1 MLYRRAL
8 VRAPKANS
16 MAALNASVS
25 CRRFGLRHVKNSLVV
40 LHDGVGS
47 ALALLAAIAL
57 LERPQSAFDYL
68 ASLAPL
74 AGAVSLAS
82 IAALWTLGVFSSRWR
97 LASLFDFLA
106 ILRASVSVSIV
117 LSLASFW
124 RPLAGDYPVD
134 LRSVFIFCTFQ
145 CAFLI
150 GGRVAYRVYR
160 LLLKRKVK
168 ELENIEAVVF
178 VGALKELDA
187 ALRAAEQG
195 LLKNLFIAAGLLP
208 RGATKARR
216 VRGVQVFGDVDD
228 LEACCASLRLGGFS
242 VCAVLTAASLTE
254 RPDELRALQVTAR
267 RLGLQILRL
276 QPVDL
281 AQGAALAPVNF
292 ADFFLRR
299 EIRVDHARIDELVR
313 GKSALIT
320 GGGGSIGG
328 EIARTIAAHGAR
340 ELTIIEIS
348 EQSLQS
354 IVAELQEAGSACL
367 IRGYLAD
374 VRDYARLE
382 HVMNEAAPDIVIHS
396 AALKHVDLAETNWQE
411 AIKTNIF
418 GTLNVLQIAAG
429 LDVAMLVNISTD
441 KAVDPVGMLGFTKR
455 CSEVLVSRSNEVD
468 RRHVLSVRFG
478 NVLGSSGSVV
488 PVFLRQIAGGGPVT
502 VTDPAMTRYFMS
514 VREAA
519 ELVLA
524 SCSIKAGK
532 ESAGRTPGPCV
543 TQARPSTF
551 LLDMG
556 QPVRIVDLAEQ
567 LIEWSGWTP
576 HKDIQITYTGLR
588 PGERLNETLVAE
600 DERATPSVVPGVFQ
614 LQAPALNYEDY
625 DAAFALLQKAL
636 EANDK
641 DSALRAMYA
650 MIATQTLPSP
660 ADLDRALA

>member
-1 MLYRRAL
+1 M
-8 VRAPKANS
+8 
-16 MAALNASVS
+16 
-25 CRRFGLRHVKNSLVV
+25 KNTLVV
-40 LHDGVGS
+40 LHDGLGS
-47 ALALLAAIAL
+47 AAALMLAIAL
-57 LERPQSAFDYL
+57 LERPDSVADYL
-68 ASLAPL
+68 SSLAPL
-74 AGAVSLAS
+74 ACAISFTS
-82 IAALWTLGVFSSRWR
+82 MAALWTLGVFSSRWR

-106 ILRASVSVSIV
+106 ILKASALV
-117 LSLASFW
+117 SLALLMASIW
-124 RPLAGDYPVD
+124 VPLAGAYPVD
-134 LRSVFIFCTFQ
+134 FRGIFVFCTFQ

-160 LLLKRKVK
+160 LLHQRKVK

-178 VGALKELDA
+178 VGALKEFDA
-187 ALRAAEQG
+187 ALRAVEQG

-208 RGATKARR
+208 RGAAEAKR
-216 VRGVQVFGDVDD
+216 VRGVQVFGDVDK

-254 RPDELRALQVTAR
+254 RPEELRVLQVTAR

-328 EIARTIAAHGAR
+328 EIARIIVAHGAR
-340 ELTIIEIS
+340 ELVIVEIA

-354 IVAELQEAGSACL
+354 IVAELQAISSECN

-374 VRDYARLE
+374 VRDQARLKQ
-382 HVMNEAAPDIVIHS
+382 VMAEAMPDIIVHS

-411 AIKTNIF
+411 AVKTNVF
-418 GTLNVLQIAAG
+418 GSLNMLQIAAELG
-429 LDVAMLVNISTD
+429 VQTLVNISTD
-441 KAVDPVGMLGFTKR
+441 KAVDPVGMLGLTKR
-455 CSEVLVSRSNEVD
+455 CSEILVSRSKELE
-468 RRHVLSVRFG
+468 RRRVLSVRFG

-488 PVFLRQIAGGGPVT
+488 PIFMRQIASGGPVT
-502 VTDPAMTRYFMS
+502 VTDPEMTRYFMS
-514 VREAA
+514 IREAA
-519 ELVLA
+519 ELVLV
-524 SCSIKAGK
+524 SCSLVAS
-532 ESAGRTPGPCV
+532 EPSV
-543 TQARPSTF
+543 SSSTF

-576 HKDIQITYTGLR
+576 HKDIKISYTGLR
-588 PGERLNETLVAE
+588 PGERLNESLVASG
-600 DERATPSVVPGVFQ
+600 ERAAVSQVAGVFQ
-614 LQAPALNYEDY
+614 LEVSAQSYLHF
-625 DAAFALLQKAL
+625 DAALSSLADSLAR
-636 EANDK
+636 NDK
-641 DSALRAMYA
+641 QSALRAMEGMIDQYA
-650 MIATQTLPSP
+650 SSTP
-660 ADLDRALA
+660 APIERAWT